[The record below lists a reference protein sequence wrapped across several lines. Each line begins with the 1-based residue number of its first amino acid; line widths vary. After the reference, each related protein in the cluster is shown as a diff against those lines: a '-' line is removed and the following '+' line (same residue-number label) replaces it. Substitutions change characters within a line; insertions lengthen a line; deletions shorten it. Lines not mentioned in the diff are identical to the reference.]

1 MELQSEKGYE
11 LAEKKS
17 LSGDIEELQFK
28 IHSVIGVNKNTKKKI
43 LGLIAFF
50 GIIFCLFKLFFL
62 PFFVIV
68 FVLVLNEQTITVN
81 KKSLEI
87 KNSIPVFPKTKM
99 NIENIDHFE
108 VKRIETRNKDGK
120 TMVTFQLVAFF
131 KDSTN
136 KKIYYNSN
144 MALVDKMD
152 KTIEDFLNITDET
165 NDKQLDQLST
175 SNLERDLKDEHIVE
189 ETLSNIDTSIPSKD
203 YPFSLKSDLISVKV
217 TYFSK
222 FNQKSLGLFL
232 IFFGLVF
239 SIGSFGLFS
248 PIGIPLFIWGLRKTL
263 NKQYVL
269 AYSNKLTYVTKP
281 ISLKK
286 EKELLKSEIKSIEVI
301 PSNVR
306 TNGVMSFH
314 LVANT
319 NEAKKIKLMT
329 HVFNVIA
336 LRDIANKI
344 NNRLGLENF

>member
-131 KDSTN
+131 KDNTN

-189 ETLSNIDTSIPSKD
+189 ETLGNIDTSVPSKD

-217 TYFSK
+217 TYFSR
-222 FNQKSLGLFL
+222 FNQKSIGLFL
-232 IFFGLVF
+232 IIFGLVF

-248 PIGIPLFIWGLRKTL
+248 PIGIPLFIWGLKKTL

-319 NEAKKIKLMT
+319 NESKKIKLMT

-344 NNRLGLENF
+344 NNRLGFDNL